1 MSIKTKYLLP
11 LLLLPATSWADAG
24 PFIEPIINYEQM
36 DTKVNYPQPFND
48 SKGDAEGYG
57 LGARIGIHLYESIFF
72 GLDGRYAQTEYNAN
86 SGDYVADTN
95 QYNYGPVLGVQLPT
109 PISLRV
115 WGGYI
120 VDGEFDPGRAN
131 NTDMRFEDANGY
143 RVGAGL
149 GIAMLSVNL
158 EYQKIKY
165 DKAILESAGPFDPNE
180 RFDDVTMDSDGYVLS
195 VSFPLSL

>member
-1 MSIKTKYLLP
+1 MSTKSKYLLALAAFP
-11 LLLLPATSWADAG
+11 CLAFADAG
-24 PFIEPIINYEQM
+24 PFFEPLVTYEKL
-36 DTKVNYPQPFND
+36 DTKVNYPAPFND
-48 SKGDAEGYG
+48 SKGESDGYG
-57 LGARIGIHLYESIFF
+57 IGARIGVHLYESLFL

-131 NTDMRFEDANGY
+131 DTDLRFEDASGY

-149 GIAMLSVNL
+149 GIAMLSLNL

-180 RFDDVTMDSDGYVLS
+180 RFDDVSMDADGYLLS
-195 VSFPLSL
+195 ISFPVSL